1 MIDWDAIVC
10 LQEWASLPNWE
21 SGSLSVISGAL
32 GNSYKGAQSAL
43 EVTWVLGS
51 TSEALVQGTWD
62 LGQVS
67 TYFCQWP
74 GLRAVVIGI

>member
-51 TSEALVQGTWD
+51 TSEALVINDAGQKMQGKINID
-62 LGQVS
+62 K
-67 TYFCQWP
+67 
-74 GLRAVVIGI
+74 

>member
-1 MIDWDAIVC
+1 MC

-32 GNSYKGAQSAL
+32 DNSYRGAQSAL

-51 TSEALVQGTWD
+51 TSEALVRGLAPVA
-62 LGQVS
+62 LG
-67 TYFCQWP
+67 
-74 GLRAVVIGI
+74 

>member
-1 MIDWDAIVC
+1 MC
-10 LQEWASLPNWE
+10 FQEWASLPNWE
-21 SGSLSVISGAL
+21 SGSLSVISGAMD
-32 GNSYKGAQSAL
+32 NSYRGAQSAL

-51 TSEALVQGTWD
+51 TSEALVQGTCG
-62 LGQVS
+62 LGQDS